1 MSINHNHFNDEIK
14 ILRKKAEGLSVLYVE
29 DDPLIRS
36 EYIKFLSKIF
46 DSIQSAENGQIG
58 LEMALEKHFD
68 LVIADVQMPFLDG
81 LGMIEKIKE
90 IYPEQASLLIS
101 AHQESAILHRSV
113 ELNIDGY
120 IFKPIDRDHTIRALM
135 KIVSKIV
142 LIKENILYK
151 EQLEELVTIKSNE
164 VIESYMTD
172 KLSGLYSLS
181 KLEKDILIYPNSSLG
196 LLKIKK
202 FKNINDLYGYEYG
215 NSLLNQTGDFLKNMA
230 KKELSIK
237 NCRLYR
243 LSGAHFAILSK
254 LEGDELKD
262 FVSLII
268 QKFESTEFYIDNH
281 SMYLEM
287 NAGIVKSGDTLS
299 LSHADYALRQSEK
312 EGELVV
318 YQENLSIAK
327 KRFKM
332 LYCKSRIKRA
342 LKENQFVPFYQPIID
357 NATQKIIKY
366 EALARIVLPD
376 SNEILSPGS
385 FLPISKQTKM
395 YNSITQM
402 IIQKALHDFRDSEC
416 MVSVNISIDDIRHKP
431 TYDFIFQQISIFPEP
446 KRIIFELLES
456 ENIDSYEEVETFFS
470 KLKKFGCRVAID
482 DFGSGYSNF
491 EHLANLNIDYIKI
504 DGSLIMNVDKTILS
518 HTIVDM
524 IAGFALK
531 LGIKTIAEFVSND
544 SIYKHVSKLGIDESQ
559 GYFFG
564 QPIPFNESMKYIQP
578 CTPLNLS

>member
-1 MSINHNHFNDEIK
+1 MSINHNNLSNDIK
-14 ILRKKAEGLSVLYVE
+14 LLRKKSKGITVLFVE
-29 DDPLIRS
+29 DEPLIRS
-36 EYIKFLSKIF
+36 EYIKFLSKMF
-46 DSIQSAENGQIG
+46 GSIQSAENGQEG
-58 LEMALEKHFD
+58 LEMALENHFD
-68 LVIADVQMPFLDG
+68 LVITDIRMPLLDG
-81 LGMIEKIKE
+81 LDMIEKIKE
-90 IYPEQASLLIS
+90 KYPEQASLLIS
-101 AHQESAILHRSV
+101 AHKESAILHRSV
-113 ELNIDGY
+113 ELNVDGY
-120 IFKPIDRDHTIRALM
+120 IFKPIDRNQTITALT
-135 KIVSKIV
+135 KIVSKIMM
-142 LIKENILYK
+142 IKENVLYK
-151 EQLEELVTIKSNE
+151 QHLEELVSIKSHEIIKN
-164 VIESYMTD
+164 YMTD
-172 KLSGLYSLS
+172 QLSGLYSLS
-181 KLEKDILIYPNSSLG
+181 QLEKDILIYSKSSLA

-202 FKNINDLYGYEYG
+202 FKDINDLYGYEYG

-230 KKELSIK
+230 DKELSIK
-237 NCRLYR
+237 DCRLYR
-243 LSGAHFAILSK
+243 LSGAHFAILST
-254 LEGDELKD
+254 LEGEELKD

-287 NAGIVKSGDTLS
+287 NAGIVKSVDRLS

-327 KRFKM
+327 KRFEM

-342 LKENQFVPFYQPIID
+342 LKENQLVPFYQPIID
-357 NATQKIIKY
+357 NATQTIIKY

-416 MVSVNISIDDIRHKP
+416 MVSVNISIDDIQHKP
-431 TYDFIFQQISIFPEP
+431 TCDFIFQQISIFPEP

-456 ENIDSYEEVETFFS
+456 ESIDSYEEVETFFS

-491 EHLANLNIDYIKI
+491 AHLANLNIDYIKI
-504 DGSLIMNVDKTILS
+504 DGSLIVNVDKTILS

-544 SIYKHVSKLGIDESQ
+544 SIYKHVLKLGIDESQ
-559 GYFFG
+559 GYFLG